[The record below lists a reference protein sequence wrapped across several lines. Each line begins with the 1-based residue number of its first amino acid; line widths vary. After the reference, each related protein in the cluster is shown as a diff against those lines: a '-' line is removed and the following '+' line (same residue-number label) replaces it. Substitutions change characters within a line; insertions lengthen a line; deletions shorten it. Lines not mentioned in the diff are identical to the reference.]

1 MANGKVIKFG
11 ESAQE
16 KIIEGVELAAN
27 AIARTLGPAGRGVSL
42 GLDFGAPEITRD
54 GASVAKFIT
63 FSDPMLNQ
71 GAQLVKKAASL
82 TEDSAGD
89 GTSSCSILTKELCK
103 KGQRAIKT

>member
-42 GLDFGAPEITRD
+42 GLD
-54 GASVAKFIT
+54 
-63 FSDPMLNQ
+63 
-71 GAQLVKKAASL
+71 LVHLRLREMVLQWLSSL
-82 TEDSAGD
+82 HSQT
-89 GTSSCSILTKELCK
+89 LC
-103 KGQRAIKT
+103 